1 MDRFHLMTVFV
12 AVVDAGGLA
21 GAGRKLA
28 MSPPAVTRAMAEL
41 EASVGARLLT
51 RTTRVVRVTEAGARY
66 VEDCRR
72 ILAEVEMAAESA
84 AGVHAE
90 PRGRLTITAPMLFGR
105 MHVTPIVTEY
115 LSRYPHT
122 SAACWFL
129 DRVVNI
135 VEEGADVAVRIG
147 ELPDSSLQAVQVGS
161 VRRMVCASPAYLAQ
175 HGTPREP
182 RDLAAHTLI
191 SANAVTPM
199 PEWRLVEQRTGE
211 ARNVRTAPRL
221 LTTTNDSAIAAAAS
235 GFGLTR
241 VMSYQVADE
250 LASGALQVVLQ
261 DYEPEPAPVHVVHRE
276 GRHASEKVRSF
287 LDLAIARLRD
297 NPSLNPPRSGR

>member
-1 MDRFHLMTVFV
+1 MDRFHLMNVFV
-12 AVVDAGGLA
+12 AVVDSGGLA
-21 GAGRKLA
+21 GAGRKLG

-41 EASVGARLLT
+41 EASVGARLLA

-72 ILAEVEMAAESA
+72 ILADVDMANESA

-90 PRGRLTITAPMLFGR
+90 PRGRITITAPMLFGR
-105 MHVTPIVTEY
+105 MHVTPIVTDY
-115 LSRYPHT
+115 LRRHPHT

-129 DRVVNI
+129 DRMVNI

-147 ELPDSSLQAVQVGS
+147 ELPDSSLQAIAVGS

-175 HGTPREP
+175 HGRPQQP
-182 RDLAAHTLI
+182 QDLAAHTLI

-199 PEWRLVEQRTGE
+199 PEWRLVEKRTGE

-221 LTTTNDSAIAAAAS
+221 LTTTNDSAIAAAVS

-250 LASGALQVVLQ
+250 LQSGALQVVLE
-261 DYEPEPAPVHVVHRE
+261 DFEPAPAPVHVVHRE
-276 GRHASEKVRSF
+276 GRYASEKVRSF

-297 NPSLNPPRSGR
+297 NASLNPAGP